1 MELYLIDAHALCYRS
16 FYAIKDLANSKGQKT
31 NAVYGFVSTLKKLL
45 RERRPEYM
53 AVCFDSPA
61 RTRRQEKY
69 ADYKI
74 QRPSMPDD
82 LRSQLPLIKDVV
94 TGYRIPVLEY
104 QGYEA
109 DDIIATLAGL
119 FSSSGKDVVIV
130 SDDKD
135 MFQLV
140 NDHVRIL
147 SIRKDSLIDAGA
159 VKELLGVDPEF
170 VTDFIALAGDKV
182 DNIPGV
188 RGIGEAS
195 ARHLI
200 ERYGHLEEMYRNL
213 DRVDPKSLRERL
225 EAHKEEA
232 LLSKELAELD
242 ARVPGEFRIE
252 DMRVEAPDHHELL
265 RIFSDL
271 EFKRFVMD
279 LREQVPQE
287 EEDASLGD
295 VQVRGAEDMEAIR
308 EAVLAAREF
317 TFLFGGSESEEIWF
331 EKNFFIACSPDQVWK
346 LPLSSA
352 PALKSLFADDAIRKN
367 TFDYKMMLK
376 RLATLGMSVSGD
388 VFDAKLAAYLLSP
401 ARGNEGIWDL
411 GWEYLKLTPGKAGD
425 GGEQARV
432 LLRLIEPLRAE
443 LVKHNLVKLYADI
456 EIPLSKVLWAM
467 EEEGVKVDVDH
478 LKNLSGECDRRITAL
493 HQELFALA
501 GEEFNL
507 NSPKQLSHILFTRLK
522 LPALKRTKTGYSTNE
537 EVLTRLASHHPLPAL
552 ILEYRQLAKLKSTYI
567 DALPKLVDSRTRR
580 IHATFNQTGT
590 ETGRLSSNNPNLQNI
605 PVRTEL
611 GREIRKAF
619 IPSQEGHWIVSADY
633 SQIELRVLAHL
644 SKDDNLLKA
653 FRQDQDIHTY
663 TAGLI
668 FDVPEPEV
676 SSDMRASAKRVNFGI
691 IYGMSAFGLAKDL
704 NIPQPQAAD
713 FIDRYFLR
721 YPRVK
726 TFMDEQV
733 RECEEKGYVMTLLQ
747 RRRYIPDILSR
758 NMAVRQFAQ
767 RQAVN
772 TPVQG
777 TAADMIK
784 LAMIRIY
791 EEMSKRRLRSRMIIT
806 VHDELVF
813 DVPDDEKEG
822 LIPLVRGL
830 MENTLTLD
838 VPIKVSIKYGP
849 NWLQTQKI

>member
-45 RERRPEYM
+45 RERQPEYM

-61 RTRRQEKY
+61 RTLRQEKY

-94 TGYRIPVLEY
+94 MGYRIPVLEY

-119 FSSSGKDVVIV
+119 SSSSGKDVVIV

-147 SIRKDSLIDAGA
+147 SIRKDSLIDAGT
-159 VKELLGVDPEF
+159 VKELLGVAPEF

-200 ERYGHLEEMYRNL
+200 EHYGHLEEVYRQL
-213 DRVDPKSLRERL
+213 DRVEPKSLRERL
-225 EAHKEEA
+225 EAHKEDA

-242 ARVPGEFRIE
+242 ARVPGEFHIE
-252 DMRVEAPDHHELL
+252 DMRVAVPDHPKLL

-271 EFKRFVMD
+271 EFKRFVME
-279 LREQVPQE
+279 LREQVPPE
-287 EEDASLGD
+287 AEATLPD
-295 VQVRGAEDMEAIR
+295 VPVQGAEDMGAVR
-308 EAVLAAREF
+308 EAVQAAREF
-317 TFLFGGSESEEIWF
+317 TFLFGGAESEETWF
-331 EKNFFIACSPDQVWK
+331 EKNFFIACPPDRVWK

-352 PALKSLFADDAIRKN
+352 SALKSIFSDDSIRKN
-367 TFDYKMMLK
+367 TFDYKRMLK

-388 VFDAKLAAYLLSP
+388 IFDAKLAAYLLSA

-411 GWEYLKLTPGKAGD
+411 GWEYLKLAPGKTGD
-425 GGEQARV
+425 GSEQARV
-432 LLRLIEPLRAE
+432 LLRLIEPLRAD
-443 LVKHNLVKLYADI
+443 LVKHNLVKLCSDI

-478 LKNLSGECDRRITAL
+478 LKKLSGECDQRITAL

-537 EVLTRLASHHPLPAL
+537 EVLTRLALHHPLPAL

-590 ETGRLSSNNPNLQNI
+590 ETGRLSSHNPNLQNI

-644 SKDDNLLKA
+644 SQDDNLLKA

-726 TFMDEQV
+726 IFMDEQV

-767 RQAVN
+767 RQAIN

-791 EEMSKRRLRSRMIIT
+791 EEMSKRRLRARMIIT

-813 DVPDDEKEG
+813 DVPDDERES
-822 LIPLVRGL
+822 LILLVRDL

-838 VPIKVSIKYGP
+838 VPVKVSIKYGP
-849 NWLQTQKI
+849 NWLQTQTI

>member
-45 RERRPEYM
+45 RERQPQYM

-61 RTRRQEKY
+61 RTRRQERY

-74 QRPSMPDD
+74 QRPSMPED
-82 LRSQLPLIKDVV
+82 LVSQMPLIKDVV
-94 TGYRIPVLEY
+94 AGYRIPVLEY
-104 QGYEA
+104 PGYEA
-109 DDIIATLAGL
+109 DDIIATIAGI
-119 FSSSGKDVVIV
+119 FSSSGMNIVIV

-140 NDHVRIL
+140 NDHVRVL
-147 SIRKDSLIDAGA
+147 SVRKDAVIDADA
-159 VKELLGVDPEF
+159 VKELLGLAPEF

-200 ERYGHLEEMYRNL
+200 GRYGHVEEMYRKL
-213 DRVDPKSLRERL
+213 DRVEPKSLRDRL
-225 EAHKEEA
+225 EAQKAQA

-242 ARVPGEFRIE
+242 TRVPGQFHIE
-252 DMRVEAPDHHELL
+252 DMRVAAADHEQLL
-265 RIFSDL
+265 RIFSEL
-271 EFKRFVMD
+271 EFKRFVTE
-279 LREQVPQE
+279 LREQAPH
-287 EEDASLGD
+287 DADEPAGHVQAHGD
-295 VQVRGAEDMEAIR
+295 IQTIS
-308 EAVLAAREF
+308 EAVLAAGEL
-317 TFLFGGSESEEIWF
+317 TFLFDEDAGEETWL
-331 EKNFFIACSPDQVWK
+331 EKNFFVACPPDLVWK
-346 LPLSSA
+346 LPLSAVSRLK
-352 PALKSLFADDAIRKN
+352 ALFLDGRIRKN

-376 RLATLGMSVSGD
+376 RLAAVGISINGE

-401 ARGNEGIWDL
+401 ARGNAGIMDL
-411 GWEYLKLTPGKAGD
+411 GWDYLKLTTGKAGN
-425 GGEQARV
+425 GGEQAHV
-432 LLRLIEPLRAE
+432 LLRLAEPLQAE
-443 LVKHNLVKLYADI
+443 LKKHNLMKLYLDI
-456 EIPLSKVLWAM
+456 EMPLSKVLCAM
-467 EEEGVKVDVDH
+467 EEEGVKVDTGL
-478 LKNLSGECDRRITAL
+478 LKILSGECDRRITAL

-507 NSPKQLSHILFTRLK
+507 NSPKQLSHVLFTRLK
-522 LPALKRTKTGYSTNE
+522 LPVIKRTKTGCSTNE
-537 EVLTRLASHHPLPAL
+537 DVLTRLAARHPLPAL

-567 DALPKLVDSRTRR
+567 DALPKLVDPRTQR

-605 PVRTEL
+605 PIRTDL

-619 IPSQEGHWIVSADY
+619 IPSREGHWIISADY

-644 SKDDNLLKA
+644 SKDDNLLRA
-653 FRQDQDIHTY
+653 FCQDQDIHTY

-668 FDVPEPEV
+668 FDVPERDV

-704 NIPQPQAAD
+704 NIPQSQAAD

-726 TFMDEQV
+726 TFMDDQI

-767 RQAVN
+767 RQAIN

-777 TAADMIK
+777 TAADLIK
-784 LAMIRIY
+784 LAMIRIF
-791 EEMSKRRLRSRMIIT
+791 EEMDRQGLRSRMIIT

-813 DVPDDEKEG
+813 DAPDDEKG
-822 LIPLVRGL
+822 RLIPLIRDY
-830 MENTLTLD
+830 MENALTLD
-838 VPIKVSIKYGP
+838 VPIKVSIKCGA
-849 NWLQTQKI
+849 NWLQMEKV